1 MEQDYIK
8 NVAGELICSLSE
20 IKDHG
25 IKNNFSFDIN
35 CEALKDFSNID
46 IRDSDEFRAIFEKLK
61 ELNGPVLYWFEI
73 LSDTCRENIRN
84 QIINYSNSENS
95 KATPALKKAFSK
107 SSNCLYV
114 GKVKKGV
121 WGRMIQHLGFYK
133 VDRTQGLQLYHWTKG
148 LNLNLKVH
156 LYEFEANIADIVS
169 IFEIEMANLKKPLIG
184 KHK

>member
-1 MEQDYIK
+1 MSWSICKKNTIALIELKINSLRKRKNSIKIEMEQDYIK

-35 CEALKDFSNID
+35 CEALKDFINID

-95 KATPALKKAFSK
+95 KATPALKKAFFK
-107 SSNCLYV
+107 NSNCLYV
-114 GKVKKGV
+114 GKVKKGC
-121 WGRMIQHLGFYK
+121 LGKNDSTSWF
-133 VDRTQGLQLYHWTKG
+133 L
-148 LNLNLKVH
+148 
-156 LYEFEANIADIVS
+156 
-169 IFEIEMANLKKPLIG
+169 
-184 KHK
+184 